1 MFGVKKMSLF
11 LVLIH
16 SFPCLLALDIVPD
29 DLQIKLD
36 NGILQGNKKYMKN
49 GKTYFNFQG
58 IPYAVPPLGKLRFKD
73 PIPYKKWTGILNAT
87 QFGSNCVEMR
97 LRQMTYTII
106 GQEDCLYLNVYTP
119 QNPHAIRKLLPVMV
133 WVYGGFFREGSA
145 SFYGPDYL
153 MNESVLIVTF
163 NYRTGFFGFLST
175 QDNIAPGNYGLKDVV
190 LALKWVKKNIIKFGG
205 DGNKI
210 TVFGESAGAAMIG
223 YMLISRQSRNLFHA
237 AIMESGTPLCPWAL
251 HRNARKVAFDLGV
264 ALGLTTNSSS
274 TLIRFLQSQD
284 LLKSSS
290 HMIRVNL
297 LNFIEVFDNGG
308 PFGPVIEPE
317 SNQAF
322 LTKDSFR
329 AFQKGDFQR
338 IPVIVGMNSQESK
351 YLNSLLPSTRPILF
365 LYDVS
370 PSSLARTAMNVKYPR
385 NKSIVGAKIKQFYF
399 KYNSFIRGTDAEF
412 AEYFSDDLFVRPI
425 TKTAQLM
432 SKYIPVYFYVYDFEG
447 AMGKLWLEFGSAEN
461 NNVKG
466 VAHATELWYLW
477 KAGWTK
483 QTFQNT
489 EEELTSE
496 RLVKLWTNFATYG
509 NPTPEPQSSLQNLK
523 WPKVQTFDQEYLYIG
538 KALKVDRN
546 FKKASIQFWDNL
558 YRNYSNGPF
567 ETY

>member
-1 MFGVKKMSLF
+1 MPRLPGGV
-11 LVLIH
+11 
-16 SFPCLLALDIVPD
+16 LA
-29 DLQIKLD
+29 
-36 NGILQGNKKYMKN
+36 
-49 GKTYFNFQG
+49 
-58 IPYAVPPLGKLRFKD
+58 
-73 PIPYKKWTGILNAT
+73 
-87 QFGSNCVEMR
+87 S
-97 LRQMTYTII
+97 
-106 GQEDCLYLNVYTP
+106 
-119 QNPHAIRKLLPVMV
+119 
-133 WVYGGFFREGSA
+133 
-145 SFYGPDYL
+145 
-153 MNESVLIVTF
+153 
-163 NYRTGFFGFLST
+163 FLST

-322 LTKDSFR
+322 LTKGSFR

-338 IPVIVGMNSQESK
+338 IPVIVGMNSQE
-351 YLNSLLPSTRPILF
+351 I
-365 LYDVS
+365 
-370 PSSLARTAMNVKYPR
+370 
-385 NKSIVGAKIKQFYF
+385 
-399 KYNSFIRGTDAEF
+399 
-412 AEYFSDDLFVRPI
+412 
-425 TKTAQLM
+425 
-432 SKYIPVYFYVYDFEG
+432 
-447 AMGKLWLEFGSAEN
+447 
-461 NNVKG
+461 KG

-509 NPTPEPQSSLQNLK
+509 KLIARCVPIYNVITI
-523 WPKVQTFDQEYLYIG
+523 Y
-538 KALKVDRN
+538 KALD
-546 FKKASIQFWDNL
+546 
-558 YRNYSNGPF
+558 
-567 ETY
+567 